1 MSDQK
6 LLDLVEGNARVINE
20 IYCLVNSMAKGIALV
35 LTILE
40 RGGVIPLPDDS
51 DPRPD
56 DSVDIE
62 PEPTADKGTL
72 SALEPGEEVTK

>member
-20 IYCLVNSMAKGIALV
+20 IYCLVNSMSKGIALV

-56 DSVDIE
+56 DSADIE
-62 PEPTADKGTL
+62 PETTADNQTL
-72 SALEPGEEVTK
+72 STVEPGEKE